1 MTMVNR
7 SPLAASI
14 WNLRP
19 TPGRFASLMVDIT
32 LRFASQK
39 GSFPFLFEFALAEL
53 ADVKLSGPL
62 ARIDGPPMAMRTS
75 PRRFHDPVGGH
86 RRVRVHSSSMT
97 DHSPCPR
104 LRKEILKD
112 IWASSYWLKQSGEER
127 DPVKAK
133 GRYVSGYPQDCS
145 AANMMS

>member
-1 MTMVNR
+1 MVNR

-32 LRFASQK
+32 LSFASQK
-39 GSFPFLFEFALAEL
+39 GSIPFLFEFTLAEL
-53 ADVKLSGPL
+53 ADVILSGPL
-62 ARIDGPPMAMRTS
+62 ARIGGLLTAMRTS
-75 PRRFHDPVGGH
+75 PRRFHDPDCGQ
-86 RRVRVHSSSMT
+86 RPVRFHSSSMT
-97 DHSPCPR
+97 DHSTCPR

-112 IWASSYWLKQSGEER
+112 IWASIDWLKQSGEER

-133 GRYVSGYPQDCS
+133 GRYVSGYPRDCL